1 MRKIECDVLFLS
13 SEIDEASVNIKKK
26 LIEKHGFIE
35 KGEFNG
41 MPLYARDNMTI
52 LTISSEHIYFDIL
65 EEFVKANLV
74 IVLSK
79 HTSQSN
85 MPALTAH
92 FTGNWGNSSSYGG
105 KPRSLSI
112 APASKLKVAL
122 NIMKKLAKEFSLDWN
137 VSMEVTHHGP
147 TLKNTPIMFV
157 EIGSTSQQWK
167 DPVAAEIVAA
177 SAIAAAESNNIFD
190 TIVGFGGPHYAP
202 RFNHYIFETKFA
214 VGHIAPEYV
223 FSDITENEILLAFER
238 TFEKTKTAAID
249 WKGLKG
255 SYRSFLINILNR
267 NGMNIIKA

>member
-1 MRKIECDVLFLS
+1 MKKLECDVLFLS
-13 SEIDEASVNIKKK
+13 SEVDEASINIKKK
-26 LIEKHGFIE
+26 LIENYGFVE
-35 KGEFNG
+35 KGEFSG
-41 MPLYARDNMTI
+41 APLYVKDNMTI
-52 LTISSEHIYFDIL
+52 LTINSEHIYFDIL
-65 EEFVKANLV
+65 EEIAKTNLV

-92 FTGNWGNSSSYGG
+92 FTGNWSSNIYGG
-105 KPRSLSI
+105 KPRTLSI
-112 APASKLKVAL
+112 APASKLKIAL
-122 NIMKKLAKEFSLDWN
+122 NTMKKLAEEFLLDWN

-147 TLKNTPIMFV
+147 TLKNIPIMFV
-157 EIGSTSQQWK
+157 EIGSTFQQWRN
-167 DPVAAEIVAA
+167 PVAAEIVAV
-177 SAIAAAESNNIFD
+177 SAIAAAESNNIFN

-202 RFNHYIFETKFA
+202 RFNHYIFETEFA

-223 FSDITENEILLAFER
+223 FNDITENEILLAFER

-267 NGMNIIKA
+267 NGLNVIKA